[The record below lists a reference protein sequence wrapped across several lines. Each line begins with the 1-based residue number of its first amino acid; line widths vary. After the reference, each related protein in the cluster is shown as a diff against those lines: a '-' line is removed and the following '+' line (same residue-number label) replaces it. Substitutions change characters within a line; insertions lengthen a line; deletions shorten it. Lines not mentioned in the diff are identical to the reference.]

1 MRKNGRWKEKILAAG
16 LALAMAAGLGACGSA
31 SGSASSG
38 SSVTGTS
45 GAAVSGSTDAAEV
58 QTGDDIVNIAFTD
71 TVGTVNPLN
80 MDVTFINYYAT
91 SMMFLPLVSFN
102 NKYEPDYLLAESIT
116 TDDNQT
122 FKVKLKD
129 NAAWSDGEPVTS
141 DDVIYTILKFTCP
154 AVANPNFD
162 FTPFKGFNDDG
173 TSPEGATEIEGIHKT
188 DDKNLEFICKD
199 HMSLNTFLNNV
210 ATWVCILPKHAI
222 ENIPDDQLLTD
233 SWFSH
238 PDVVDG
244 PYFLDDYDP
253 AHYVSYHA
261 NENYFEG
268 APKIPKINFRI
279 MQGSE
284 ILAGLKSGE
293 IDMVHPSSSIPIE
306 DREAVENLE
315 GFTTKYTDNIINE
328 MTLFNTSKE
337 YLSDP
342 KVRQAIIY
350 AIDRDTIVKQLLNGQ
365 GEVTDGFICSGSPF
379 YNEGKT
385 KLSYDP
391 EKAKQL
397 LEEAGWDSSQTLQYY
412 VSSSDSTAV
421 KAAQLIQQYL
431 QNVGVKI
438 EINTVDFATL
448 MTIGGTDEEDFFSV
462 QYTITPNDYWADIKN
477 LIDVQDF
484 SWSGGYYN
492 EKVDADLAKTQE
504 TTDETELKNLYNEIE
519 EQVIEDAPMFPM
531 YFQSNLGV
539 VSDRLKNA
547 TPSFYGA
554 FDNIQEWSV

>member
-16 LALAMAAGLGACGSA
+16 LALVMAAGLGACGSA
-31 SGSASSG
+31 SAG

-45 GAAVSGSTDAAEV
+45 GAAVSGSTGAAAV

-71 TVGTVNPLN
+71 SVGTVNPLN

-91 SMMFLPLVSFN
+91 SMMFLPLASFN
-102 NKYEPDYLLAESIT
+102 DKYEPDYLLAESIT

-129 NAAWSDGEPVTS
+129 NAAWSDGQPVTS

-162 FTPFKGFNDDG
+162 FTLFKGFNDDG

-293 IDMVHPSSSIPIE
+293 IDMVHPSCSIPVE
-306 DREAVENLE
+306 DRDAVEKLE

-342 KVRQAIIY
+342 RVRQAIIY
-350 AIDRDTIVKQLLNGQ
+350 AIDRDTIVKQLLNGK

-391 EKAKQL
+391 DKAKQL
-397 LEEAGWDSSQTLQYY
+397 LEEAGWDGSQTLQYY
-412 VSSSDSTAV
+412 VSSSDSIAV

-492 EKVDADLAKTQE
+492 EKVDEDLAKTQE
-504 TTDETELKNLYNEIE
+504 TTDETELKSLYNEIE

-554 FDNIQEWSV
+554 FDNIQEWSI

>member
-16 LALAMAAGLGACGSA
+16 LALVMAAGLGACGSA
-31 SGSASSG
+31 SAG

-45 GAAVSGSTDAAEV
+45 GAAVSGSTGAAAV

-71 TVGTVNPLN
+71 SVGTVNPLN

-91 SMMFLPLVSFN
+91 SMMFLPLASFN
-102 NKYEPDYLLAESIT
+102 DKYEPDYLLAESIT

-222 ENIPDDQLLTD
+222 ENIPDDQLQTD

-293 IDMVHPSSSIPIE
+293 IDMVHPSCSIPVE
-306 DREAVENLE
+306 DRDAVEKLE

-342 KVRQAIIY
+342 RVRQAIIY
-350 AIDRDTIVKQLLNGQ
+350 AIDRDTIVKQLLNGK

-391 EKAKQL
+391 DKAKQL
-397 LEEAGWDSSQTLQYY
+397 LEEAGWDGSQTLQYY
-412 VSSSDSTAV
+412 VSSSDSIAV

-492 EKVDADLAKTQE
+492 EKVDEDLAKTQE
-504 TTDETELKNLYNEIE
+504 TTDETELKSLYNEIE

-554 FDNIQEWSV
+554 FDNIQEWSI

>member
-45 GAAVSGSTDAAEV
+45 GAAVSGSTDAAAV

-173 TSPEGATEIEGIHKT
+173 TSLEGATEIEGIHKT
-188 DDKNLEFICKD
+188 DDKNLEFICKE

-222 ENIPDDQLLTD
+222 EDIPDDQLLTD

-421 KAAQLIQQYL
+421 KAAQLVQQYL

-539 VSDRLKNA
+539 VSDRLKNV

>member
-16 LALAMAAGLGACGSA
+16 LALVMAAGLGACGSA
-31 SGSASSG
+31 SAG

-45 GAAVSGSTDAAEV
+45 GAAVSGSTGAAAL

-71 TVGTVNPLN
+71 SVGTVNPLN

-91 SMMFLPLVSFN
+91 SMMFLPLASFN
-102 NKYEPDYLLAESIT
+102 DKYEPDYLLAESIT

-173 TSPEGATEIEGIHKT
+173 TSPEGATEIEGLHKT

-293 IDMVHPSSSIPIE
+293 IDMVHPSCSIPVE
-306 DREAVENLE
+306 DRDAVEKLE

-342 KVRQAIIY
+342 RVRQAIIY
-350 AIDRDTIVKQLLNGQ
+350 AIDRDTIVKQLLNGK

-391 EKAKQL
+391 DKAKQL
-397 LEEAGWDSSQTLQYY
+397 LEEAGWDGSQTLQYY
-412 VSSSDSTAV
+412 VSSSDSIAV

-492 EKVDADLAKTQE
+492 EKVDEDLAKTQE
-504 TTDETELKNLYNEIE
+504 TTDETELKSLYNEIE

>member
-16 LALAMAAGLGACGSA
+16 LALVMAAGLGACGSA
-31 SGSASSG
+31 SAG

-45 GAAVSGSTDAAEV
+45 GAAVSGSTGAAAV

-71 TVGTVNPLN
+71 SVGTVNPLN

-91 SMMFLPLVSFN
+91 SMMFLPLASFN
-102 NKYEPDYLLAESIT
+102 DKYEPDYLLAESIT

-129 NAAWSDGEPVTS
+129 NAAWSDGQPVTS

-293 IDMVHPSSSIPIE
+293 IDMVHPSCSIPVE
-306 DREAVENLE
+306 DRDAVEKLE

-342 KVRQAIIY
+342 RVRQAIIY
-350 AIDRDTIVKQLLNGQ
+350 AIDRDTIVKQLLNGK

-391 EKAKQL
+391 DKAKQL
-397 LEEAGWDSSQTLQYY
+397 LEEAGWDGSQTLQYY
-412 VSSSDSTAV
+412 VSSSDSIAV

-492 EKVDADLAKTQE
+492 EKVDEDLAKTQE
-504 TTDETELKNLYNEIE
+504 TTDETELKSLYNEIE

>member
-1 MRKNGRWKEKILAAG
+1 
-16 LALAMAAGLGACGSA
+16 
-31 SGSASSG
+31 
-38 SSVTGTS
+38 
-45 GAAVSGSTDAAEV
+45 
-58 QTGDDIVNIAFTD
+58 
-71 TVGTVNPLN
+71 
-80 MDVTFINYYAT
+80 
-91 SMMFLPLVSFN
+91 
-102 NKYEPDYLLAESIT
+102 
-116 TDDNQT
+116 
-122 FKVKLKD
+122 
-129 NAAWSDGEPVTS
+129 
-141 DDVIYTILKFTCP
+141 
-154 AVANPNFD
+154 
-162 FTPFKGFNDDG
+162 
-173 TSPEGATEIEGIHKT
+173 
-188 DDKNLEFICKD
+188 
-199 HMSLNTFLNNV
+199 
-210 ATWVCILPKHAI
+210 
-222 ENIPDDQLLTD
+222 
-233 SWFSH
+233 
-238 PDVVDG
+238 
-244 PYFLDDYDP
+244 
-253 AHYVSYHA
+253 
-261 NENYFEG
+261 
-268 APKIPKINFRI
+268 
-279 MQGSE
+279 
-284 ILAGLKSGE
+284 
-293 IDMVHPSSSIPIE
+293 MVHPSCSIPVE
-306 DREAVENLE
+306 DRDAVEKLE

-342 KVRQAIIY
+342 RVRQAIIY
-350 AIDRDTIVKQLLNGQ
+350 AIDRDTIVKQLLNGK

-391 EKAKQL
+391 DKAKQL
-397 LEEAGWDSSQTLQYY
+397 LEEAGWDGSQTLQYY
-412 VSSSDSTAV
+412 VSSSDSIAV

-492 EKVDADLAKTQE
+492 EKVDEDLAKTQE
-504 TTDETELKNLYNEIE
+504 TTDETELKSLYNEIE

>member
-16 LALAMAAGLGACGSA
+16 LALVMAAGLGACGSA
-31 SGSASSG
+31 SAG

-45 GAAVSGSTDAAEV
+45 GAAVSGSTGAAAV

-71 TVGTVNPLN
+71 SVGTVNPLN

-91 SMMFLPLVSFN
+91 SMMFLPLASFN
-102 NKYEPDYLLAESIT
+102 DKYEPDYLLAESIT

-293 IDMVHPSSSIPIE
+293 IDIVHPSCSIPVE
-306 DREAVENLE
+306 DRDAVEKLE

-342 KVRQAIIY
+342 RVRQAIIY
-350 AIDRDTIVKQLLNGQ
+350 AIDRDTIVKQLLNGK

-391 EKAKQL
+391 DKAKQL
-397 LEEAGWDSSQTLQYY
+397 LEEAGWDGSQTLQYY
-412 VSSSDSTAV
+412 VSSSDSIAV

-492 EKVDADLAKTQE
+492 EKVDEDLAKTQE
-504 TTDETELKNLYNEIE
+504 TTDETELKSLYNEIE

>member
-45 GAAVSGSTDAAEV
+45 GAAVSGSTDAAAV

-102 NKYEPDYLLAESIT
+102 NKYESDYLLAESIT

-188 DDKNLEFICKD
+188 DDKNLEFICKE

-222 ENIPDDQLLTD
+222 EDIPDDQLLTD

-421 KAAQLIQQYL
+421 KAAQLVQQYL

-539 VSDRLKNA
+539 VSDRLKNV

>member
-16 LALAMAAGLGACGSA
+16 LALVMAAGLGACGSA
-31 SGSASSG
+31 SAG

-45 GAAVSGSTDAAEV
+45 GAAVSGSTGAAAV

-71 TVGTVNPLN
+71 SVGTVNPLN

-91 SMMFLPLVSFN
+91 SMMFLPLASFN
-102 NKYEPDYLLAESIT
+102 GKYEPDYLLAESIT

-293 IDMVHPSSSIPIE
+293 IDMVHPSCSIPVE
-306 DREAVENLE
+306 DRDAVEKLE

-342 KVRQAIIY
+342 RVRQAIIY
-350 AIDRDTIVKQLLNGQ
+350 AIDRDTIVKQLLNGK

-391 EKAKQL
+391 DKAKQL
-397 LEEAGWDSSQTLQYY
+397 LEEAGWDGSQTLQYY
-412 VSSSDSTAV
+412 VSSSDSIAV

-492 EKVDADLAKTQE
+492 EKVDEDLAKTQE
-504 TTDETELKNLYNEIE
+504 TTDETELKSLYNEIE

>member
-31 SGSASSG
+31 SGSASAG

-45 GAAVSGSTDAAEV
+45 GAAVSGSTGAAAL

-71 TVGTVNPLN
+71 SVGTVNPLN

-91 SMMFLPLVSFN
+91 SMMFLPLASFN
-102 NKYEPDYLLAESIT
+102 DKYEPDYLLAESIT

-129 NAAWSDGEPVTS
+129 NAAWSDGQPVTS

-293 IDMVHPSSSIPIE
+293 IDMVHPSCSIPVE
-306 DREAVENLE
+306 DRDAVEKLE

-342 KVRQAIIY
+342 RVRQAIIY
-350 AIDRDTIVKQLLNGQ
+350 AIDRDTIVKQLLNGK

-391 EKAKQL
+391 DKAKQL
-397 LEEAGWDSSQTLQYY
+397 LEEAGWDGSQTLQYY
-412 VSSSDSTAV
+412 VSSSDSIAV

-492 EKVDADLAKTQE
+492 EKVDEDLAKTQE
-504 TTDETELKNLYNEIE
+504 TTDETELKSLYNEIE

>member
-16 LALAMAAGLGACGSA
+16 LALVMAAGLGACGSA
-31 SGSASSG
+31 SAG

-45 GAAVSGSTDAAEV
+45 GAAVSGSTGAAAL

-71 TVGTVNPLN
+71 SVGTVNPLN

-91 SMMFLPLVSFN
+91 SMMFLPLASFN
-102 NKYEPDYLLAESIT
+102 DKYEPDYLLAESIT

-129 NAAWSDGEPVTS
+129 NAAWSDGQPVTS

-173 TSPEGATEIEGIHKT
+173 TSPEGATEVEGIHKT

-268 APKIPKINFRI
+268 APKIPKVNFRI

-293 IDMVHPSSSIPIE
+293 IDMVHPSCSIPVE
-306 DREAVENLE
+306 DRDAVEKLE

-342 KVRQAIIY
+342 RVRQAIIY
-350 AIDRDTIVKQLLNGQ
+350 AIDRDTIVKQLLNGK

-391 EKAKQL
+391 DKAKQL
-397 LEEAGWDSSQTLQYY
+397 LEEAGWDGSQTLQYY
-412 VSSSDSTAV
+412 VSSSDSIAV

-492 EKVDADLAKTQE
+492 EKVDEDLAKTQE
-504 TTDETELKNLYNEIE
+504 TTDETELKSLYNEIE

>member
-16 LALAMAAGLGACGSA
+16 LALVMAAGLGACGSA
-31 SGSASSG
+31 SAG

-45 GAAVSGSTDAAEV
+45 GAAVSGSTGAAAV

-71 TVGTVNPLN
+71 SVGTVNPLN

-91 SMMFLPLVSFN
+91 SMMFLPLASFN
-102 NKYEPDYLLAESIT
+102 DKYEPDYLLAESIT

-129 NAAWSDGEPVTS
+129 NAAWSDGQPVTS

-233 SWFSH
+233 SWFGH

-293 IDMVHPSSSIPIE
+293 IDMVHPSCSIPVE
-306 DREAVENLE
+306 DRNAVEKLE

-342 KVRQAIIY
+342 RVRQAIIY
-350 AIDRDTIVKQLLNGQ
+350 AIDRDTIVKQLLNGK

-391 EKAKQL
+391 DKAKQL
-397 LEEAGWDSSQTLQYY
+397 LEEAGWDGSQTLQYY
-412 VSSSDSTAV
+412 VSSSDSIAV

-492 EKVDADLAKTQE
+492 EKVDEDLAKTQE
-504 TTDETELKNLYNEIE
+504 TTDETELKNLYNEVE
-519 EQVIEDAPMFPM
+519 EQVIQDAPMFPM

>member
-1 MRKNGRWKEKILAAG
+1 MIKNGRWKEKILAAG
-16 LALAMAAGLGACGSA
+16 LALVMAAGLGACGSA
-31 SGSASSG
+31 SAG

-45 GAAVSGSTDAAEV
+45 GAAVSGSTGAAAV

-71 TVGTVNPLN
+71 SVGTVNPLN

-91 SMMFLPLVSFN
+91 SMMFLPLASFN
-102 NKYEPDYLLAESIT
+102 DKYEPDYLLAESIT

-293 IDMVHPSSSIPIE
+293 IDMVHPSCSIPVE
-306 DREAVENLE
+306 DRDAVEKLE

-342 KVRQAIIY
+342 RVRQAIIY
-350 AIDRDTIVKQLLNGQ
+350 AIDRDTIVKQLLNGK

-391 EKAKQL
+391 DKAKQL
-397 LEEAGWDSSQTLQYY
+397 LEEAGWDGSQTLQYY
-412 VSSSDSTAV
+412 VSSSDSIAV

-492 EKVDADLAKTQE
+492 EKVDEDLAKTQE
-504 TTDETELKNLYNEIE
+504 TTDETELKSLYNEIE

>member
-16 LALAMAAGLGACGSA
+16 LALVMAAGLGACGSA
-31 SGSASSG
+31 SAG

-45 GAAVSGSTDAAEV
+45 GAAVSGSTGAAAV

-71 TVGTVNPLN
+71 SVGTVNPLN

-91 SMMFLPLVSFN
+91 SMMFLPLASFN
-102 NKYEPDYLLAESIT
+102 DKYEPDYLLAESIT

-233 SWFSH
+233 SWFGH

-293 IDMVHPSSSIPIE
+293 IDMVHPSCSIPVE
-306 DREAVENLE
+306 DRNAVEKLE

-342 KVRQAIIY
+342 RVRQAIIY
-350 AIDRDTIVKQLLNGQ
+350 AIDRDTIVKQLLNGK

-391 EKAKQL
+391 DKAKQL
-397 LEEAGWDSSQTLQYY
+397 LEEAGWDGSQTLQYY
-412 VSSSDSTAV
+412 VSSSDSIAV

-492 EKVDADLAKTQE
+492 EKVDEDLAKTQE
-504 TTDETELKNLYNEIE
+504 TTDETELKSLYNEIE

>member
-16 LALAMAAGLGACGSA
+16 LALVMAAGLGACGSA
-31 SGSASSG
+31 SAG

-45 GAAVSGSTDAAEV
+45 GAAVSGSTGAAAV

-71 TVGTVNPLN
+71 SVGTVNPLN

-91 SMMFLPLVSFN
+91 SMMFLPLASFN
-102 NKYEPDYLLAESIT
+102 DKYEPDYLLAESIT

-293 IDMVHPSSSIPIE
+293 IDIVHPSCSIPVE
-306 DREAVENLE
+306 DRDAVEKLE

-342 KVRQAIIY
+342 RVRQAIIY
-350 AIDRDTIVKQLLNGQ
+350 AIDRDTIVKQLLNGK

-391 EKAKQL
+391 DKAKQL
-397 LEEAGWDSSQTLQYY
+397 LEEAGWDGSQTLQYY
-412 VSSSDSTAV
+412 VSSSDSIAV

-492 EKVDADLAKTQE
+492 EKVDEDLAKTQE
-504 TTDETELKNLYNEIE
+504 TTDETELKSLYNEIE

-554 FDNIQEWSV
+554 FDNIQEWSI

>member
-16 LALAMAAGLGACGSA
+16 LALVMAAGLGACGSA
-31 SGSASSG
+31 SAG

-45 GAAVSGSTDAAEV
+45 GAAVSGSTGAAAV

-71 TVGTVNPLN
+71 SVGTVNPLN

-91 SMMFLPLVSFN
+91 SMMFLPLASFN
-102 NKYEPDYLLAESIT
+102 DKYEPDYLLAESIT

-233 SWFSH
+233 SWFGH

-293 IDMVHPSSSIPIE
+293 IDMVHPSCSIPVE
-306 DREAVENLE
+306 DRDAVEKLE

-342 KVRQAIIY
+342 RVRQAIIY
-350 AIDRDTIVKQLLNGQ
+350 AIDRDTIVKQLLNGK

-391 EKAKQL
+391 DKAKQL
-397 LEEAGWDSSQTLQYY
+397 LEEAGWDGSQTLQYY
-412 VSSSDSTAV
+412 VSSSDSIAV

-492 EKVDADLAKTQE
+492 EKVDEDLAKTQE
-504 TTDETELKNLYNEIE
+504 TTDETELKSLYNEIE

>member
-16 LALAMAAGLGACGSA
+16 LALVMAAGLGACGSA
-31 SGSASSG
+31 SAG

-45 GAAVSGSTDAAEV
+45 GAAVSGSTGAAAV
-58 QTGDDIVNIAFTD
+58 QTGDDIVNVAFTD
-71 TVGTVNPLN
+71 SVGTVNPLN

-91 SMMFLPLVSFN
+91 SMMFLPLASFN
-102 NKYEPDYLLAESIT
+102 DKYEPDYLLAESIT

-233 SWFSH
+233 SWFGH

-293 IDMVHPSSSIPIE
+293 IDMVHPSCSIPVE
-306 DREAVENLE
+306 DRNAVEKLE

-342 KVRQAIIY
+342 RVRQAIIY
-350 AIDRDTIVKQLLNGQ
+350 AIDRDTIVKQLLNGK

-391 EKAKQL
+391 DKAKQL
-397 LEEAGWDSSQTLQYY
+397 LEEAGWDGSQTLQYY
-412 VSSSDSTAV
+412 VSSSDSIAV

-492 EKVDADLAKTQE
+492 EKVDEDLAKTQE
-504 TTDETELKNLYNEIE
+504 TTDETELKNLYNEVE
-519 EQVIEDAPMFPM
+519 EQVIQDAPMFPM

>member
-16 LALAMAAGLGACGSA
+16 LALVMVAGLGACGSA
-31 SGSASSG
+31 SAG

-45 GAAVSGSTDAAEV
+45 GAAVSGSTGAAAV

-71 TVGTVNPLN
+71 SVGTVNPLN

-91 SMMFLPLVSFN
+91 SMMFLPLASFN
-102 NKYEPDYLLAESIT
+102 DKYEPDYLLAESIT

-293 IDMVHPSSSIPIE
+293 IDMVHPSCSIPVE
-306 DREAVENLE
+306 DRDAVEKLE

-342 KVRQAIIY
+342 RVRQAIIY
-350 AIDRDTIVKQLLNGQ
+350 AIDRDTIVKQLLNGK

-391 EKAKQL
+391 DKAKQL
-397 LEEAGWDSSQTLQYY
+397 LEEAGWDGSQTLQYY
-412 VSSSDSTAV
+412 VSSSDSIAV

-492 EKVDADLAKTQE
+492 EKVDEDLAKTQE
-504 TTDETELKNLYNEIE
+504 TTDETELKSLYNEIE

>member
-16 LALAMAAGLGACGSA
+16 LALVMAAGLGACGSA
-31 SGSASSG
+31 SAG

-45 GAAVSGSTDAAEV
+45 GAAVSGSTGAAAV

-71 TVGTVNPLN
+71 SVGTVNPLN

-91 SMMFLPLVSFN
+91 SMMFLPLASFN
-102 NKYEPDYLLAESIT
+102 DKYEPDYLLAESIT

-129 NAAWSDGEPVTS
+129 NAAWSDGQPVTS

-173 TSPEGATEIEGIHKT
+173 TSPEGATEIEGLHKT

-293 IDMVHPSSSIPIE
+293 IDMVHPSCSIPVE
-306 DREAVENLE
+306 DRDAVEKLE

-342 KVRQAIIY
+342 RVRQAIIY
-350 AIDRDTIVKQLLNGQ
+350 AIDRDTIVKQLLNGK

-391 EKAKQL
+391 DKAKQL
-397 LEEAGWDSSQTLQYY
+397 LEEAGWDGSQTLQYY
-412 VSSSDSTAV
+412 VSSSDSIAV

-492 EKVDADLAKTQE
+492 EKVDEDLAKTQE
-504 TTDETELKNLYNEIE
+504 TTDETELKSLYNEIE

>member
-16 LALAMAAGLGACGSA
+16 LALVMAAGLGACGSA
-31 SGSASSG
+31 SAG

-45 GAAVSGSTDAAEV
+45 GAAVSGSTGAAAV

-71 TVGTVNPLN
+71 SVGTVNPLN
-80 MDVTFINYYAT
+80 MDVTFITYYAT
-91 SMMFLPLVSFN
+91 SMMFLPLASFN
-102 NKYEPDYLLAESIT
+102 DKYEPDYLLAESIT

-129 NAAWSDGEPVTS
+129 NAAWSDGQPVTS

-222 ENIPDDQLLTD
+222 ENIPDDKLLTD

-293 IDMVHPSSSIPIE
+293 IDMVHPSCSIPVE
-306 DREAVENLE
+306 DRDAVEKLE

-342 KVRQAIIY
+342 RVRQAIIY
-350 AIDRDTIVKQLLNGQ
+350 AIDRDTIVKQLLNGK

-391 EKAKQL
+391 DKAKQL
-397 LEEAGWDSSQTLQYY
+397 LEEAGWDGSQTLQYY
-412 VSSSDSTAV
+412 VSSSDSIAV

-492 EKVDADLAKTQE
+492 EKVDEDLAKTQE
-504 TTDETELKNLYNEIE
+504 TTDETELKSLYNEIE

-554 FDNIQEWSV
+554 FDNIQDWSV

>member
-16 LALAMAAGLGACGSA
+16 LALVMAAGLGACGSA
-31 SGSASSG
+31 SAG

-45 GAAVSGSTDAAEV
+45 GAAVSGSTGAAAV

-71 TVGTVNPLN
+71 SVGTVNPLN

-91 SMMFLPLVSFN
+91 SMMFLPLASFN
-102 NKYEPDYLLAESIT
+102 DKYEPDYLLAESIT

-233 SWFSH
+233 SWFGH

-293 IDMVHPSSSIPIE
+293 IDMVHPSCSIPVE
-306 DREAVENLE
+306 DRNAVEKLE

-342 KVRQAIIY
+342 RVRQAIIY
-350 AIDRDTIVKQLLNGQ
+350 AIDRDTIVKQLLNGK

-391 EKAKQL
+391 DKAKQL
-397 LEEAGWDSSQTLQYY
+397 LEEAGWDGSQTLQYY
-412 VSSSDSTAV
+412 VSSSDSIAV

-492 EKVDADLAKTQE
+492 EKVDEDLAKTQE
-504 TTDETELKNLYNEIE
+504 TTDETELKSLYNEIE

-554 FDNIQEWSV
+554 FDNIQEWSI

>member
-16 LALAMAAGLGACGSA
+16 LALVMAAGLGACGSA
-31 SGSASSG
+31 SAG

-45 GAAVSGSTDAAEV
+45 GAAVSGSTGAAAV

-71 TVGTVNPLN
+71 SVGTVNPLN

-91 SMMFLPLVSFN
+91 SMMFLPLASFN
-102 NKYEPDYLLAESIT
+102 DKYEPDYLLAESIT

-129 NAAWSDGEPVTS
+129 NAAWSDGQPVTS

-293 IDMVHPSSSIPIE
+293 IDIVHPSCSIPVE
-306 DREAVENLE
+306 DRDAVEKLE

-342 KVRQAIIY
+342 RVRQAIIY
-350 AIDRDTIVKQLLNGQ
+350 AIDRDTIVKQLLNGK

-391 EKAKQL
+391 DKAKQL
-397 LEEAGWDSSQTLQYY
+397 LEEAGWDGSQTLQYY
-412 VSSSDSTAV
+412 VSSSDSIAV

-492 EKVDADLAKTQE
+492 EKVDEDLAKTQE
-504 TTDETELKNLYNEIE
+504 TTDETELKSLYNEIE

>member
-16 LALAMAAGLGACGSA
+16 LALVMTAGLGACGSA
-31 SGSASSG
+31 SAG

-45 GAAVSGSTDAAEV
+45 GAAVSGSTGAAAV

-71 TVGTVNPLN
+71 SVGTVNPLN

-91 SMMFLPLVSFN
+91 SMMFLPLASFN
-102 NKYEPDYLLAESIT
+102 DKYEPDYLLAESIT

-173 TSPEGATEIEGIHKT
+173 TSPEGATEIEGLHKT

-293 IDMVHPSSSIPIE
+293 IDMVHPSCSIPVE
-306 DREAVENLE
+306 DRDAVEKLE

-342 KVRQAIIY
+342 RVRQAIIY
-350 AIDRDTIVKQLLNGQ
+350 AIDRDTIVKQLLNGK

-391 EKAKQL
+391 DKAKQL
-397 LEEAGWDSSQTLQYY
+397 LEEAGWDGSQTLQYY
-412 VSSSDSTAV
+412 VSSSDSIVV

-492 EKVDADLAKTQE
+492 EKVDEDLAKTQE
-504 TTDETELKNLYNEIE
+504 TTDETELKSLYNEIE

>member
-31 SGSASSG
+31 SSG

-45 GAAVSGSTDAAEV
+45 GAAVSGSTDAAAV

>member
-16 LALAMAAGLGACGSA
+16 LALVMAAGLGACGSA
-31 SGSASSG
+31 SAG

-45 GAAVSGSTDAAEV
+45 GAAVSGSTGAAAV

-71 TVGTVNPLN
+71 SVGTVNPLN

-91 SMMFLPLVSFN
+91 SMMFLPLASFN
-102 NKYEPDYLLAESIT
+102 DKYEPDYLLAESIT

-129 NAAWSDGEPVTS
+129 NAAWSDGQPVTS

-233 SWFSH
+233 SWFGH

-293 IDMVHPSSSIPIE
+293 IDMVHPSCSIPVE
-306 DREAVENLE
+306 DRDAVEKLE

-342 KVRQAIIY
+342 RVRQAIIY
-350 AIDRDTIVKQLLNGQ
+350 AIDRDTIVKQLLNGK

-391 EKAKQL
+391 DKAKQL
-397 LEEAGWDSSQTLQYY
+397 LEEAGWDGSQTLQYY
-412 VSSSDSTAV
+412 VSSSDSIAV

-492 EKVDADLAKTQE
+492 EKVDEDLAKTQE
-504 TTDETELKNLYNEIE
+504 TTDETELKSLYNEIE

>member
-16 LALAMAAGLGACGSA
+16 LALVMAAGLGACGSA
-31 SGSASSG
+31 SAG

-45 GAAVSGSTDAAEV
+45 GAAVSGSTGAAAV

-71 TVGTVNPLN
+71 SVGTVNPLN

-91 SMMFLPLVSFN
+91 SMMFLPLASFN
-102 NKYEPDYLLAESIT
+102 DKYEPDYLLAESIT

-173 TSPEGATEIEGIHKT
+173 TSPEGATEIEGLHKT

-293 IDMVHPSSSIPIE
+293 IDMVHPSCSIPVE
-306 DREAVENLE
+306 DRDAVEKLE

-342 KVRQAIIY
+342 RVRQAIIY
-350 AIDRDTIVKQLLNGQ
+350 AIDRDTIVKQLLNGK

-391 EKAKQL
+391 DKAKQL
-397 LEEAGWDSSQTLQYY
+397 LEEAGWDGSQTLQYY
-412 VSSSDSTAV
+412 VSSSDSIAV

-492 EKVDADLAKTQE
+492 EKVDEDLAKTQE
-504 TTDETELKNLYNEIE
+504 TTDETELKSLYNEIE

-554 FDNIQEWSV
+554 FDNIQEWSI

>member
-16 LALAMAAGLGACGSA
+16 LALVMAAGLGACGSA
-31 SGSASSG
+31 SAG

-45 GAAVSGSTDAAEV
+45 GAAVSGSTGAAAV

-71 TVGTVNPLN
+71 SVGTVNPLN

-91 SMMFLPLVSFN
+91 SMMFLPLASFN
-102 NKYEPDYLLAESIT
+102 DKYEPDYLLAESIT

-293 IDMVHPSSSIPIE
+293 IDMVHPSCSIPVE
-306 DREAVENLE
+306 DRNAVEKLE

-342 KVRQAIIY
+342 RVRQAIIY
-350 AIDRDTIVKQLLNGQ
+350 AIDRDTIVKQLLNGK

-391 EKAKQL
+391 DKAKQL
-397 LEEAGWDSSQTLQYY
+397 LEEAGWDGSQTLQYY
-412 VSSSDSTAV
+412 VSSSDSIAV

-492 EKVDADLAKTQE
+492 EKVDEDLAKTQE
-504 TTDETELKNLYNEIE
+504 TTDETELKSLYNEIE

-554 FDNIQEWSV
+554 FDNIQEWSI

>member
-1 MRKNGRWKEKILAAG
+1 MRKRRWKEKILAAG

-31 SGSASSG
+31 SSG
-38 SSVTGTS
+38 TEVTGTS
-45 GAAVSGSTDAAEV
+45 GTTASASTDASAI

-71 TVGTVNPLN
+71 SVGTVNPLN

-102 NKYEPDYLLAESIT
+102 NSYEPDYLLAESIT

-129 NAAWSDGEPVTS
+129 NATWSDGQPVTS

-173 TSPEGATEIEGIHKT
+173 TSPEGATEIEGVHKT

-222 ENIPDDQLLTD
+222 EDIPDDQLLTD
-233 SWFSH
+233 SWFNH

-293 IDMVHPSSSIPIE
+293 IDMVHPSCSIPVE
-306 DREAVENLE
+306 DREAVEKLE

-337 YLSDP
+337 YLSDSR
-342 KVRQAIIY
+342 VRQAIIY

-365 GEVTDGFICSGSPF
+365 GEVTDGYICSASPF
-379 YNEGKT
+379 YNKDKT
-385 KLSYDP
+385 TLSYDP
-391 EKAKQL
+391 DKAKQL
-397 LEEAGWDSSQTLQYY
+397 LEEAGWDSSRTLQYY
-412 VSSSDSTAV
+412 VSSSDTTAV
-421 KAAQLIQQYL
+421 KAAQLVQQYL
-431 QNVGVKI
+431 SNVGVKM

-477 LIDVQDF
+477 LIDVKDS
-484 SWSGGYYN
+484 SWSGGYFN
-492 EKVDADLAKTQE
+492 DKIDEDLAKTQE
-504 TTDETELKNLYNEIE
+504 TTDEAELKSLYDDVE
-519 EQVIEDAPMFPM
+519 EQIIADAPMFPL

-547 TPSFYGA
+547 EPNFYGA
-554 FDNIQEWSV
+554 FDNIQDWTV

>member
-16 LALAMAAGLGACGSA
+16 LALVMAAGLGACGSA
-31 SGSASSG
+31 SAG

-45 GAAVSGSTDAAEV
+45 GAAVSGSTGAAAL

-71 TVGTVNPLN
+71 SVGTVNPLN

-91 SMMFLPLVSFN
+91 SMMFLPLASFN
-102 NKYEPDYLLAESIT
+102 DKYEPDYLLAESIT

-188 DDKNLEFICKD
+188 DDKNLEFICKE

-293 IDMVHPSSSIPIE
+293 IDMVHPSCSIPVE
-306 DREAVENLE
+306 DRDAVEKLE

-342 KVRQAIIY
+342 RVRQAIIY
-350 AIDRDTIVKQLLNGQ
+350 AIDRDTIVKQLLNGK

-391 EKAKQL
+391 DKAKQL
-397 LEEAGWDSSQTLQYY
+397 LEEAGWDGSQTLQYY
-412 VSSSDSTAV
+412 VSSSDSIAV

-492 EKVDADLAKTQE
+492 EKVDEDLAKTQE
-504 TTDETELKNLYNEIE
+504 TTDETELKSLYNEIE

>member
-16 LALAMAAGLGACGSA
+16 LALVMAAGLGACGSA
-31 SGSASSG
+31 SAG

-45 GAAVSGSTDAAEV
+45 GAAVSGSTGAAAV

-71 TVGTVNPLN
+71 SVGTVNPLN

-91 SMMFLPLVSFN
+91 SMMFLPLASFN
-102 NKYEPDYLLAESIT
+102 DKYEPDYLLAESIT

-162 FTPFKGFNDDG
+162 FTLFKGFNDDG

-293 IDMVHPSSSIPIE
+293 IDMVHPSCSIPVE
-306 DREAVENLE
+306 DRDAVEKLE

-342 KVRQAIIY
+342 RVRQAIIY
-350 AIDRDTIVKQLLNGQ
+350 AIDRDTIVKQLLNGK

-391 EKAKQL
+391 DKAKQL
-397 LEEAGWDSSQTLQYY
+397 LEEAGWDGSQTLQYY
-412 VSSSDSTAV
+412 VSSSDSIAV

-492 EKVDADLAKTQE
+492 EKVDEDLAKTQE
-504 TTDETELKNLYNEIE
+504 TTDETELKSLYNEIE

>member
-16 LALAMAAGLGACGSA
+16 LALVMAAGLGACGSA
-31 SGSASSG
+31 SAG

-45 GAAVSGSTDAAEV
+45 GAAVSGSTGAAAL

-71 TVGTVNPLN
+71 SVGTVNPLN

-91 SMMFLPLVSFN
+91 SMMFLPLASFN
-102 NKYEPDYLLAESIT
+102 DKYEPDYLLAESIT

-233 SWFSH
+233 SWFGH

-293 IDMVHPSSSIPIE
+293 IDMVHPSCSIPVE
-306 DREAVENLE
+306 DRNAVEKLE

-342 KVRQAIIY
+342 RVRQAIIY
-350 AIDRDTIVKQLLNGQ
+350 AIDRDTIVKQLLNGK

-391 EKAKQL
+391 DKAKQL
-397 LEEAGWDSSQTLQYY
+397 LEEAGWDGSQTLQYY
-412 VSSSDSTAV
+412 VSSSDSIAV

-492 EKVDADLAKTQE
+492 EKVDEDLAKTQE
-504 TTDETELKNLYNEIE
+504 TTDETELKSLYNEIE

>member
-16 LALAMAAGLGACGSA
+16 LALVMAAGLGACGSA
-31 SGSASSG
+31 SAG

-45 GAAVSGSTDAAEV
+45 GAAVSGSTGAAAV

-71 TVGTVNPLN
+71 SVGTVNPLN

-91 SMMFLPLVSFN
+91 SMMFLPLASFN
-102 NKYEPDYLLAESIT
+102 DKYEPDYLLAESIT

-173 TSPEGATEIEGIHKT
+173 TSPEGATEVEGIHKT

-293 IDMVHPSSSIPIE
+293 IDMVHPSCSIPVE
-306 DREAVENLE
+306 DRDAVEKLE

-342 KVRQAIIY
+342 RVRQAIIY
-350 AIDRDTIVKQLLNGQ
+350 AIDRDTIVKQLLNGK

-391 EKAKQL
+391 DKAKQL
-397 LEEAGWDSSQTLQYY
+397 LEEAGWDGSQTLQYY
-412 VSSSDSTAV
+412 VSSSDSIAV

-492 EKVDADLAKTQE
+492 EKVDEDLAKTQE
-504 TTDETELKNLYNEIE
+504 TTDETELKSLYNEIE

-554 FDNIQEWSV
+554 FDNIQEWSI

>member
-31 SGSASSG
+31 SSG

-45 GAAVSGSTDAAEV
+45 GAAVSGSTDAAAV

-188 DDKNLEFICKD
+188 DDKNLEFICKE

-222 ENIPDDQLLTD
+222 EDIPDDQLLTD

-421 KAAQLIQQYL
+421 KAAQLVQQYL

-539 VSDRLKNA
+539 VSDRLKNV

>member
-45 GAAVSGSTDAAEV
+45 GAAVSGSTDAAAV

-188 DDKNLEFICKD
+188 DDKNLEFICKE

-222 ENIPDDQLLTD
+222 EDIPDDQLLTD

-379 YNEGKT
+379 YNEGKA

-391 EKAKQL
+391 EKAKEL

-421 KAAQLIQQYL
+421 KAAQLVQQYL

-539 VSDRLKNA
+539 VSDRLKNV

>member
-16 LALAMAAGLGACGSA
+16 LALVMAAGLGACGSA
-31 SGSASSG
+31 SAG

-45 GAAVSGSTDAAEV
+45 GAAVSGSTGAAAV
-58 QTGDDIVNIAFTD
+58 QTGDDIVNVAFTD
-71 TVGTVNPLN
+71 SVGTVNPLN

-91 SMMFLPLVSFN
+91 SMMFLPLASFN
-102 NKYEPDYLLAESIT
+102 DKYEPDYLLAESIT

-233 SWFSH
+233 SWFGH

-293 IDMVHPSSSIPIE
+293 IDMVHPSCSIPVE
-306 DREAVENLE
+306 DRDAVEKLE

-342 KVRQAIIY
+342 RVRQAIIY
-350 AIDRDTIVKQLLNGQ
+350 AIDRDTIVKQLLNGK

-391 EKAKQL
+391 DKAKQL
-397 LEEAGWDSSQTLQYY
+397 LEEAGWDGSQTLQYY
-412 VSSSDSTAV
+412 VSSSDSIAV

-492 EKVDADLAKTQE
+492 EKVDEDLAKTQE
-504 TTDETELKNLYNEIE
+504 TTDETELKSLYNEIE

-554 FDNIQEWSV
+554 FDNIQEWSI

>member
-16 LALAMAAGLGACGSA
+16 LALVMAAGLGACGSA
-31 SGSASSG
+31 SAG

-45 GAAVSGSTDAAEV
+45 GAAVSGSTGGAAV

-71 TVGTVNPLN
+71 SVGTVNPLN

-91 SMMFLPLVSFN
+91 SMMFLPLASFN
-102 NKYEPDYLLAESIT
+102 DKYEPDYLLAESIT

-173 TSPEGATEIEGIHKT
+173 TSPEGATEVEGIHKT

-268 APKIPKINFRI
+268 APKIPKVNFRI

-293 IDMVHPSSSIPIE
+293 IDMVHPSCSIPVE
-306 DREAVENLE
+306 DRDAVEKLE

-342 KVRQAIIY
+342 RVRQAIIY
-350 AIDRDTIVKQLLNGQ
+350 AIDRDTIVKQLLNGK

-391 EKAKQL
+391 DKAKQL
-397 LEEAGWDSSQTLQYY
+397 LEEAGWDGSQTLQYY
-412 VSSSDSTAV
+412 VSSSDSIAV

-492 EKVDADLAKTQE
+492 EKVDEDLAKTQE
-504 TTDETELKNLYNEIE
+504 TTDETELKSLYNEIE

>member
-16 LALAMAAGLGACGSA
+16 LALVMAAGLGACGSA
-31 SGSASSG
+31 SAG

-45 GAAVSGSTDAAEV
+45 GAAVSGSTGAAAL

-71 TVGTVNPLN
+71 SVGTVNPLN

-91 SMMFLPLVSFN
+91 SMMFLPLASFN
-102 NKYEPDYLLAESIT
+102 DKYEPDYLLAESIT

-129 NAAWSDGEPVTS
+129 NAAWSDGQPVTS

-173 TSPEGATEIEGIHKT
+173 TSPERATEIEGIHKT

-293 IDMVHPSSSIPIE
+293 IDMVHPSCSIPVE
-306 DREAVENLE
+306 DRDAVEKLE

-342 KVRQAIIY
+342 RVRQAIIY
-350 AIDRDTIVKQLLNGQ
+350 AIDRDTIVKQLLNGK

-391 EKAKQL
+391 DKAKQL
-397 LEEAGWDSSQTLQYY
+397 LEEAGWDGSQTLQYY
-412 VSSSDSTAV
+412 VSSSDSIAV

-492 EKVDADLAKTQE
+492 EKVDEDLAKTQE
-504 TTDETELKNLYNEIE
+504 TTDETELKSLYNEIE

>member
-16 LALAMAAGLGACGSA
+16 LALVMAAGLGACGSA
-31 SGSASSG
+31 SAG

-45 GAAVSGSTDAAEV
+45 GAAVSGSTGAAAV

-71 TVGTVNPLN
+71 SVGTVNPLN

-91 SMMFLPLVSFN
+91 SMMFLPLASFN
-102 NKYEPDYLLAESIT
+102 DKYEPDYLLAESIT

-129 NAAWSDGEPVTS
+129 NAAWSDGQPVTS

-293 IDMVHPSSSIPIE
+293 IDIVHPSCSIPVE
-306 DREAVENLE
+306 DRDAVEKLE

-342 KVRQAIIY
+342 RVRQAIIY
-350 AIDRDTIVKQLLNGQ
+350 AIDRDTIVKQLLNGK

-391 EKAKQL
+391 DKAKQL
-397 LEEAGWDSSQTLQYY
+397 LEEAGWDGSQTLQYY
-412 VSSSDSTAV
+412 VSSSDSIAV

-492 EKVDADLAKTQE
+492 EKVDEDLAKTQE
-504 TTDETELKNLYNEIE
+504 TTDETELKSLYNEIE

-554 FDNIQEWSV
+554 FDNIQEWSI